1 MNTCYCIKEHIDT
14 GPESGDW
21 RKGTEERGL
30 ERGDCRVGNGEWD
43 WREETGESGL
53 ETRDWRVGWEWVV
66 SEWEMFVLS
75 DW

>member
-53 ETRDWRVGWEWVV
+53 ETRD
-66 SEWEMFVLS
+66 
-75 DW
+75 